1 MNNPQVSVICLCY
14 NHELYVE
21 KAIRSIQNQSYHH
34 VQLIVVDDNSTDK
47 SKEVISKALS
57 GSLKAQ
63 FISLPKNLGNCKAF
77 NTGLA
82 AATGDFIIDHS
93 GDDVLML
100 DRIEKGIK
108 AFNAGSDKVGVNFTD
123 ALLIDEAGKVLG
135 YHSDKFPHDSIPQG
149 NVYSDVLSRYFIN
162 SPSMMIRREV
172 FEKLGG
178 YDEALAYEDF
188 DFWVRSS
195 RYFDYCYTPEPLVK
209 RRIHS
214 LSMGKRQ
221 YKRGSRQLRST
232 LAVCE
237 KALAL
242 NTSEFENEALR
253 KRIHYELRQ
262 SLKLGELGLARDYWR
277 LLKKI

>member
-1 MNNPQVSVICLCY
+1 MNNPLVSVICLCY

-21 KAIRSIQNQSYHH
+21 KAIRSIQNQSYPHI
-34 VQLIVVDDNSTDK
+34 QLIVVDDNSTDK
-47 SKEVISKALS
+47 SKAVISKALS

-63 FISLPKNLGNCKAF
+63 FISLQQNMGNCKAF

-108 AFNAGSDKVGVNFTD
+108 AFSEGGEKVGVNFTD
-123 ALLIDEAGKVLG
+123 AQLIDEAGKVLG
-135 YHSDKFPHDSIPQG
+135 YHSEKFPHDTIPQG
-149 NVYSDVLSRYFIN
+149 NIYSDVLSRYFIN

-172 FEKLGG
+172 FEKLDG
-178 YDEALAYEDF
+178 YDESLAYEDF

-195 RYFDYCYTPEPLVK
+195 RYFDYSYTPEPLVK
-209 RRIHS
+209 KRIHYF
-214 LSMGKRQ
+214 SMGKRQ
-221 YKRGSRQLRST
+221 YKRGSRQLQST
-232 LAVCE
+232 LKVCE

-242 NTSEFENEALR
+242 NTNENENEALR
-253 KRIHYELRQ
+253 KRIHFELRQ
-262 SLKLGELGLARDYWR
+262 ALKLGELVLAMNYWK
-277 LLKKI
+277 LLRRV

>member
-1 MNNPQVSVICLCY
+1 MNSPQVSVICLCY

-21 KAIRSIQNQSYHH
+21 KAIRSIQNQSYPN
-34 VQLIVVDDNSTDK
+34 VQLIVVDDDSTDK
-47 SKEVISKALS
+47 SKAVISKALS

-63 FISLPKNLGNCKAF
+63 FISLTQNVGNCKAF
-77 NTGLA
+77 NIGLA

-93 GDDVLML
+93 GDDILML
-100 DRIEKGIK
+100 DRIEKGVK
-108 AFNAGSDKVGVNFTD
+108 AFSEQGNKVGVNFTD
-123 ALLIDEAGKVLG
+123 AQLIDEAGKLLG

-149 NVYSDVLSRYFIN
+149 NIYSDVLSRYFIN

-178 YDEALAYEDF
+178 YDESLAYEDF

-195 RYFDYCYTPEPLVK
+195 RYFDYSYTPEPLVK

-214 LSMGKRQ
+214 SSMGKRQ
-221 YKRGSRQLRST
+221 YKRGSRQLQST
-232 LAVCE
+232 LKVCE

-242 NTSEFENEALR
+242 NTNKGENDALR
-253 KRIHYELRQ
+253 KRIHYEFRQ
-262 SLKLGELGLARDYWR
+262 ALKLGELRLAKDYWS
-277 LLKKI
+277 LLRRV

>member
-1 MNNPQVSVICLCY
+1 MNNPLVSVICLCY

-21 KAIRSIQNQSYHH
+21 KAIRSIQNQSYPH
-34 VQLIVVDDNSTDK
+34 VQLIVVDDSSTDK
-47 SKEVISKALS
+47 SKAVISRALS

-63 FISLPKNLGNCKAF
+63 FISLSTNLGNCKAF

-108 AFNAGSDKVGVNFTD
+108 AFSEGGEKVGVNFTD
-123 ALLIDEAGKVLG
+123 AQLIDEAGKVLG
-135 YHSDKFPHDSIPQG
+135 YHSEKFPHETIPQG
-149 NVYSDVLSRYFIN
+149 NVYCDVLSRYFIN
-162 SPSMMIRREV
+162 SPSMMIRSEV

-178 YDEALAYEDF
+178 YDESLAYEDF

-195 RYFDYCYTPEPLVK
+195 RYFDYCYTSEPLVK
-209 RRIHS
+209 KRIHDF
-214 LSMGKRQ
+214 SMGKRQ
-221 YKRGSRQLRST
+221 YQRGSRQLQST
-232 LAVCE
+232 LKVCE

-242 NTSEFENEALR
+242 NANEEENEALR
-253 KRIHYELRQ
+253 KRIHFELRQ
-262 SLKLGELGLARDYWR
+262 ALKLGELSLAMNYWK
-277 LLKKI
+277 LLRRV

>member
-1 MNNPQVSVICLCY
+1 VNNPQVSVICLCY
-14 NHELYVE
+14 NHELFVE
-21 KAIRSIQNQSYHH
+21 KAIRSIQNQGYPH

-47 SKEVISKALS
+47 SREVISKALS

-63 FISLPKNLGNCKAF
+63 FIALPQNLGNCKAF
-77 NTGLA
+77 NMGLA

-100 DRIEKGIK
+100 DRIEKGIN
-108 AFNAGSDKVGVNFTD
+108 AFNQAGDKVGVNFTD
-123 ALLIDEAGKVLG
+123 AQLIDEAGKNLG

-149 NVYSDVLSRYFIN
+149 NIYSEVLSRYFIN

-178 YDEALAYEDF
+178 YDESLAYEDF

-209 RRIHS
+209 RRIHYF
-214 LSMGKRQ
+214 SMGKRQ
-221 YKRGSRQLRST
+221 YKRGSRQLQST
-232 LAVCE
+232 LKVCE
-237 KALAL
+237 KALVL
-242 NTSEFENEALR
+242 NTNEGENEALK

-262 SLKLGELGLARDYWR
+262 ALKLGEVRLAMGYWS
-277 LLKKI
+277 LLRRV